1 MNIATAMVSPIM
13 LLGTG
18 FIGKTNRI
26 NKKRRD
32 IFANPVAELLC
43 LSHYQNAVRIAQKA
57 RE

>member
-1 MNIATAMVSPIM
+1 M
-13 LLGTG
+13 G

-32 IFANPVAELLC
+32 IFANPVAKLLC
-43 LSHYQNAVRIAQKA
+43 LSHYRNVVRIVQKA